1 VPLHMLNQL
10 GPEPFGWLV
19 PGLLEEKVVAL
30 LRSLPKALRV
40 EFVPVP
46 EHASRALAMLDPG
59 QGSLYRQLAA
69 ALGRTGGVHVPVDS
83 FRDELLPPRLLMN
96 FAVVDEAGK
105 VLDRARDLHALQ
117 LRRGL
122 AAGRSFQQAAQAAW
136 LQSGCRSWSFGDL
149 PETFD
154 GVHEGRRLFG
164 HVGLLDEGAG
174 VAVRVYATAAEAAAS
189 HERGLVRL
197 IRLVLS
203 KDLKPLL
210 KELAV
215 NVQGE
220 LAYRTLGSKEPLREA
235 VLDRVVASV
244 FLEGQPVL
252 RHQAAFEQRLAA
264 CRGGIGLPAQE
275 LSRAVQAALEA
286 LVAVQARLRS
296 CRLEAVRRDVEA
308 QLARLVPAD
317 FIAATPASRLRE
329 FPRYLKAALHRL
341 EKSAQ
346 DPARDQKLA
355 LEVAALES
363 RYWQAVAGEQGAL
376 PPAGDPFRWLLEEYR
391 VSLFAQQ
398 LKTSVPVSA
407 KRLAEAW
414 QERVQARARR

>member
-1 VPLHMLNQL
+1 
-10 GPEPFGWLV
+10 
-19 PGLLEEKVVAL
+19 
-30 LRSLPKALRV
+30 
-40 EFVPVP
+40 
-46 EHASRALAMLDPG
+46 
-59 QGSLYRQLAA
+59 
-69 ALGRTGGVHVPVDS
+69 
-83 FRDELLPPRLLMN
+83 
-96 FAVVDEAGK
+96 
-105 VLDRARDLHALQ
+105 
-117 LRRGL
+117 
-122 AAGRSFQQAAQAAW
+122 
-136 LQSGCRSWSFGDL
+136 
-149 PETFD
+149 
-154 GVHEGRRLFG
+154 
-164 HVGLLDEGAG
+164 

-189 HERGLVRL
+189 HERGLTRL

-210 KELAV
+210 KDLAV

-220 LAYRTLGSKEPLREA
+220 LAYRTLGSRAALREA

-244 FLEGQPVL
+244 FLEDQPVL
-252 RHQAAFEQRLAA
+252 RHQAAFEQRLAS

-275 LSRAVQAALEA
+275 VSRAAQAALEA
-286 LVAVQARLRS
+286 LVAVRARLRATK
-296 CRLEAVRRDVEA
+296 LEAVRRDVEA

-317 FIAATPASRLRE
+317 FIATTPWQRLRE

-363 RYWQAVAGEQGAL
+363 RYWQAVVNEQGAR
-376 PPAGDPFRWLLEEYR
+376 PPAGDAFRWLLEEYR

-398 LKTSVPVSA
+398 LKTAVPVSA

-414 QERVQARARR
+414 QERVQARTGR